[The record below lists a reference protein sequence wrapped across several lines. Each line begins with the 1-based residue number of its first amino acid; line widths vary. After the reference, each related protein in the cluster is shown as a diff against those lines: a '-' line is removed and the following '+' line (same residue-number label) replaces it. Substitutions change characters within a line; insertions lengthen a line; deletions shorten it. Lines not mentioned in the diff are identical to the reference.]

1 MVGTSNQ
8 SLPVAWPLTHHR
20 FSCLI
25 RPEVNLL
32 LRAEPALGPWV
43 NLPFG
48 DVFCHTHMAVGQNLV
63 PLVNIKIAG
72 KWMFIPLKMV
82 LIGIDSHPYIV
93 ILGMISVRCSA
104 WLVARFFC
112 PYPAHPVSHHSNWT
126 HIVEVFCSVFCRNV
140 KAYIMLVE
148 SDFLPDRI
156 CFFSAPESTS
166 LLLNANFPWFCLR
179 NLHENIHYWLVILH
193 YFCRYIYI
201 HVSIW
206 II

>member
-8 SLPVAWPLTHHR
+8 SVPVAWPLTHHR

-32 LRAEPALGPWV
+32 LRAEPWV

-104 WLVARFFC
+104 WLVARFFLSVSGVPGIPPFKLN
-112 PYPAHPVSHHSNWT
+112 PYCWGLLQCLLSKCQSLRHVGW
-126 HIVEVFCSVFCRNV
+126 IR
-140 KAYIMLVE
+140 
-148 SDFLPDRI
+148 
-156 CFFSAPESTS
+156 FFA
-166 LLLNANFPWFCLR
+166 R
-179 NLHENIHYWLVILH
+179 QNL
-193 YFCRYIYI
+193 YF
-201 HVSIW
+201 
-206 II
+206 